1 MCIRDVIVVVLLLTT
16 VAKAGPPVGE
26 TNYQRV
32 KRGEWAYSGLTG
44 PSEWGTIKPE
54 FALCGNG
61 TVQSPIDISSATC
74 DAISRYRTVRIPDV
88 KLHESELHYEEEV
101 RCSRRLDAV
110 SPAISWCN

>member
-1 MCIRDVIVVVLLLTT
+1 MGLLDIIVVVLLLST
-16 VAKAGPPVGE
+16 VANAGPLFGE
-26 TNYQRV
+26 SNYQRV

-61 TVQSPIDISSATC
+61 TIQSPIDISSATC

-88 KLHESELHYEEEV
+88 KLHEAELHYEEEV
-101 RCSRRLDAV
+101 MHSRRLHAV
-110 SPAISWCN
+110 SASTS